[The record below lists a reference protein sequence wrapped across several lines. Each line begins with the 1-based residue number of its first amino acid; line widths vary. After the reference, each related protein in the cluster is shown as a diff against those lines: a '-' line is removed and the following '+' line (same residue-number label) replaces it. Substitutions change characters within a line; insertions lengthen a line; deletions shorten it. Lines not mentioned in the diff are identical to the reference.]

1 MLEATP
7 AVPHSPFQMH
17 PLETAQAM
25 FLWLVRTSYLIFFEW
40 GMWLRSY
47 TIFLRSD
54 AAATIYFAAHFV
66 WLLFDC
72 GYTIEGGVYF
82 FGKPG
87 DTNDGWIRYVRVRW
101 WRLLDASSTCSLLV
115 LLSAV
120 GTIRTTQT
128 VLALVWWTIIRN
140 YSHTW
145 ACAMFTSYYSRAA
158 FILFKSFE
166 LCGYYSRAATIRGQ
180 RLFKEKR

>member
-1 MLEATP
+1 M
-7 AVPHSPFQMH
+7 
-17 PLETAQAM
+17 
-25 FLWLVRTSYLIFFEW
+25 
-40 GMWLRSY
+40 
-47 TIFLRSD
+47 
-54 AAATIYFAAHFV
+54 ATINFAAHFV

-72 GYTIEGGVYF
+72 GYTIEDGVYF

-101 WRLLDASSTCSLLV
+101 WWLLDASSTHSLSV

-120 GTIRTTQT
+120 GVSRTTQT

-158 FILFKSFE
+158 FISLKSCR
-166 LCGYYSRAATIRGQ
+166 LCGYYSRAATVQGEGLLKKNGSLIS
-180 RLFKEKR
+180 LFLGVSFLHAQFENLHPLSKSKQSLF